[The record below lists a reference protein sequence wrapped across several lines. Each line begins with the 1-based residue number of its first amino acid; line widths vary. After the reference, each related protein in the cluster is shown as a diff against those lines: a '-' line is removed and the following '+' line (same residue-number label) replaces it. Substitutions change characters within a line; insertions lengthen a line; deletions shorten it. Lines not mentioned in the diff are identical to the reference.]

1 MIIAVGVT
9 VLVLAGVTAV
19 VVRVILMPCCDNPGP
34 PVAAGPSFAAGELT
48 PEESTV
54 VATPQ
59 PDGTV
64 QVEQKLIFDAGPG
77 MDYPVTWY
85 IGGTQIGWQS
95 SAREAR
101 YGVIPTIS
109 GVTAREITT
118 TGGTVDLAVSVD
130 DSGIDDP
137 FFDGHRY
144 RLAAPGPWAPG
155 RHAVMISYT
164 LGEVWVQADG
174 VRILVV
180 PLRFGSGPA
189 NRQPADLVRLQVP
202 GASAL
207 ECPATNVDFADR
219 RACGTG
225 DRLVYHDGEL
235 DQVEAVVVP
244 DPAGVTAEPIP
255 VREKRL

>member
-1 MIIAVGVT
+1 MIIVAAAAVLLL
-9 VLVLAGVTAV
+9 LVVAAV
-19 VVRVILMPCCDNPGP
+19 VVGVVLPRRNDTDP
-34 PVAAGPSFAAGELT
+34 PVMPGPSFAAGELT

-54 VATPQ
+54 VATPR

-95 SAREAR
+95 SARDAQ

-109 GVTAREITT
+109 GVTARELTT
-118 TGGTVDLAVSVD
+118 TGETVDLAVSVD

-144 RLAAPGPWAPG
+144 RLAAPGPWTPG

-174 VRILVV
+174 VRVLVL
-180 PLRFGSGPA
+180 PLQFGSGPA
-189 NRQPADLVRLQVP
+189 NSQPADLTRLQVP

-207 ECPATNVDFADR
+207 QCPATNVNFADR
-219 RACGTG
+219 RACGAG
-225 DRLVYHDGEL
+225 DRLAYHDGEL

-255 VREKRL
+255 VTEKRR

>member
-1 MIIAVGVT
+1 MIIVAGAA
-9 VLVLAGVTAV
+9 VLVLLVAAAV
-19 VVRVILMPCCDNPGP
+19 VVGVVLPRRADTDP

-54 VATPQ
+54 VATPR

-95 SAREAR
+95 SAREAQ

-109 GVTAREITT
+109 GVTAKELTT
-118 TGGTVDLAVSVD
+118 TGETVDLAVSVD

-155 RHAVMISYT
+155 RHAVMVSYT
-164 LGEVWVQADG
+164 LGDVWVRADG
-174 VRILVV
+174 VRVLVL
-180 PLRFGSGPA
+180 PLRFVSGPA
-189 NRQPADLVRLQVP
+189 NPQAADLVRLQVP
-202 GASAL
+202 GAAAL
-207 ECPATNVDFADR
+207 QCPATKIDFADR
-219 RACGTG
+219 PACGDG

-235 DQVEAVVVP
+235 NQVEAVVVP
-244 DPAGVTAEPIP
+244 DPAGITAEPIP
-255 VREKRL
+255 VTEKRR

>member
-9 VLVLAGVTAV
+9 VLVLAGVAAV
-19 VVRVILMPCCDNPGP
+19 GVGVVLPRRDDTDP
-34 PVAAGPSFAAGELT
+34 PVQAGPSFAAGELT

-64 QVEQKLIFDAGPG
+64 RVEQELIFDAGPG

-95 SAREAR
+95 STREAQ

-109 GVTAREITT
+109 AVTAREMTT
-118 TGGTVDLAVSVD
+118 TGGTVELAVSVD
-130 DSGIDDP
+130 DSAIDDP

-174 VRILVV
+174 VRVLVL
-180 PLRFGSGPA
+180 PLQFGSGPA
-189 NRQPADLVRLQVP
+189 NSQPADLVRLQVP
-202 GASAL
+202 GASL
-207 ECPATNVDFADR
+207 LQCPATNVNFADR
-219 RACGTG
+219 RACGDG
-225 DRLVYHDGEL
+225 DRLAYYDGEL
-235 DQVEAVVVP
+235 DQVEALVVS

-255 VREKRL
+255 VPEKRR